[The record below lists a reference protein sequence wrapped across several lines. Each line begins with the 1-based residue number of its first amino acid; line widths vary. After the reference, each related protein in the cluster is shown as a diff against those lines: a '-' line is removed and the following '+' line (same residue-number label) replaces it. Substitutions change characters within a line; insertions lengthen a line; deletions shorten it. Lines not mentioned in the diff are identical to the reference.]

1 MAVTKIYIGGPT
13 QAGKS
18 TLAKHISWTTGLL
31 AIDLDI
37 DRWIALAR
45 RRFNYKART
54 PLQRWRT
61 IQMLQT
67 RRSSFVAEGIYLTPQ
82 SADRHLRNNASVLT
96 LFIGYPNVSVA
107 DKKHLIQQNGYR
119 DSHYLKRL
127 SPAALDLRLQGG
139 IRISRLQ
146 QTACQNLG
154 IPYFDFS
161 DVTQLR
167 QSQEKVAFW
176 VQRRMEYDKGPSR

>member
-1 MAVTKIYIGGPT
+1 MAITKIFIGGPT

-37 DRWIALAR
+37 DRWITFAR
-45 RRFNYKART
+45 RRFTYKTRT

-61 IQMLQT
+61 IQILQA
-67 RRSSFVAEGIYLTPQ
+67 RRSSFVAEGIYLSPQ
-82 SADRHLRNNASVLT
+82 DAGRYLRDNASVLT

-107 DKKHLIQQNGYR
+107 DKKYLIQRNGYR

-127 SPAALDLRLQGG
+127 SPAALDQRLQNG
-139 IRISRLQ
+139 IRISRMQ
-146 QTACQNLG
+146 RTVCQNLG

-161 DVTQLR
+161 DITQQL
-167 QSQEKVAFW
+167 QNQEKVAFW
-176 VQRRMEYDKGPSR
+176 VQRRMEQDKG